1 MITTLRPNQC
11 GMLAAAAVRPWGV
24 RVLAVRCDTRFL
36 SCYIPI
42 MQRLLPGIALIILLS
57 GCGTTPINSETTR
70 ETVLEYVGTDVG
82 TAGPFFK
89 GGKKELDIL
98 PDADRRKAEALIDG
112 GAALFLVYPANR
124 TSDASTGSASR
135 VVLVQHGKI
144 VGDFAAVQKP
154 AISTPPA
161 ASK

>member
-1 MITTLRPNQC
+1 
-11 GMLAAAAVRPWGV
+11 
-24 RVLAVRCDTRFL
+24 
-36 SCYIPI
+36 

-98 PDADRRKAEALIDG
+98 ADADRRKAESLIDE

-124 TSDASTGSASR
+124 TTDGSTGSASR
-135 VVLVQHGKI
+135 VVLVRHGKV
-144 VGDFAAVQKP
+144 VGDFAAMQKAVSPVP
-154 AISTPPA
+154 AA